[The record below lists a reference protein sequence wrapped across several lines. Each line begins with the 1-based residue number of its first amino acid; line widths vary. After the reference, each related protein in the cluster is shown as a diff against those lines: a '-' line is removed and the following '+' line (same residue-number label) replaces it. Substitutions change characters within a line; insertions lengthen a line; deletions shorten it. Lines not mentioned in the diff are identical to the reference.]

1 MSDHSNITS
10 LIRSLLSGS
19 SMSSDQ
25 QKKTSSNSSIPPYI
39 SSSIYNKKKKKKTP
53 KRFTFDLAFYNNP
66 GDIMKGNT
74 IDEKKMVQ
82 TGNGNIVL
90 YEHNNAE
97 DVKTELLK
105 LLSTITE
112 TNDLENLD
120 LIYLKREGRKKQFRK
135 HFCSS
140 SFVYD
145 ATGLKYI
152 TGRDSKSLHIV
163 ISKFIDFNNFNEL
176 TLHTLATINTTNV
189 NGSSDSNSNIFVESP
204 FKISFPTNES
214 RSRKSKKIQ
223 QRQRAV
229 TITETSWINNV
240 NNVSPRGILT
250 IFNHFYFLQF
260 V

>member
-1 MSDHSNITS
+1 MHRNEW
-10 LIRSLLSGS
+10 LGRSW
-19 SMSSDQ
+19 
-25 QKKTSSNSSIPPYI
+25 
-39 SSSIYNKKKKKKTP
+39 
-53 KRFTFDLAFYNNP
+53 F
-66 GDIMKGNT
+66 
-74 IDEKKMVQ
+74 
-82 TGNGNIVL
+82 
-90 YEHNNAE
+90 
-97 DVKTELLK
+97 
-105 LLSTITE
+105 
-112 TNDLENLD
+112 NLF
-120 LIYLKREGRKKQFRK
+120 KERRKEKQFRK
-135 HFCSS
+135 HFCPA

-145 ATGLKYI
+145 ATGLKDI

-163 ISKFIDFNNFNEL
+163 ICKFIDFNNFNEL